1 MFLLNVPRM
10 CHFSILPTTANKI
23 NFSFHGK
30 ETIVS
35 RYHSELLG
43 SSQKGLCLEHS
54 ENLAGESFCMPL
66 ALFLIFDVLFR
77 PVKYEKLFAIAS
89 RKWRKQGGR
98 KKSLTFSWRK
108 LSWQSE
114 SLFSKEAK
122 KKACEMAEK
131 KGQKR
136 KIERCF
142 DFFFPTSH
150 RQFNPFLHNENLSLS
165 ISF

>member
-1 MFLLNVPRM
+1 MFLLNVLRM

-98 KKSLTFSWRK
+98 KKVWHFHGESSLGKAKVCFRK
-108 LSWQSE
+108 
-114 SLFSKEAK
+114 K
-122 KKACEMAEK
+122 
-131 KGQKR
+131 QKR
-136 KIERCF
+136 KLVRWQKKKVKRGRSR
-142 DFFFPTSH
+142 DASTFFSH
-150 RQFNPFLHNENLSLS
+150 FSSS
-165 ISF
+165 IQSVFA